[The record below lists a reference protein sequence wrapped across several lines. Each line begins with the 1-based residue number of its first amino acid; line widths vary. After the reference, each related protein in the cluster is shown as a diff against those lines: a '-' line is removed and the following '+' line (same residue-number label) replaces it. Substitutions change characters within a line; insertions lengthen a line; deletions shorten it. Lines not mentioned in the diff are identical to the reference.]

1 MKSNLARMILG
12 SSSWLPLPICTQTGT
27 QLIGASIRDL
37 VSNTQVQTEA
47 ILALQEYLGLSV
59 LMTPMDLS
67 IEAEMFGCEI
77 AYYDNEIPTVVGKAV
92 KSLEDIRTLSIPQPG
107 CGRSRISLETVYSL
121 TKHNNNLSILG
132 CMIGPFSLAIR
143 LIGANEALEL
153 TATYPEMLDLLLEKL
168 LSFQIEYAKAFRSI
182 GACGILI
189 AEPAAGLLSP
199 RAMSRFSSRY
209 VRQLISSVSHQ
220 DFTVILHNCGARLV
234 HLPALLEAEAEIYHF
249 GAPMDLEKAFYQV
262 GQETILGGNLDPYKT
277 FIEGTELDVEA
288 HTKLLLKATRYAVNF
303 IPSSGCDLPAHTPL
317 ANIKTFVKTVNSFAK
332 KACCVNES

>member
-1 MKSNLARMILG
+1 MHPMPAEQCRSKTIIGDCHMKSNLVKMILE

-37 VSNTQVQTEA
+37 VSNTRVQTEA
-47 ILALQEYLGLSV
+47 MLALQEYLEIPL
-59 LMTPMDLS
+59 LITPMDLS

-77 AYYDNEIPTVVGKAV
+77 VYCDNEIPTVVGNAV
-92 KSLEDIRTLSIPQPG
+92 TSFEDIRAISIPQPG
-107 CGRSRISLETVYSL
+107 NGRSCVILETVHSL
-121 TKHNNNLSILG
+121 KKYNNKLRILG

-153 TATYPEMLDLLLEKL
+153 TATHPEMLEFLLEKL
-168 LSFQIEYAKAFRSI
+168 LLFQIEYAKAFLSE
-182 GACGILI
+182 GACGILL

-209 VRQLISSVSHQ
+209 IRQLISIVSNQ

-262 GQETILGGNLDPYKT
+262 DKEIILAGNLDPYKI
-277 FIEGTELDVEA
+277 FIEGTESEVKTQTE
-288 HTKLLLKATRYAVNF
+288 LLLRTSGYAINF
-303 IPSSGCDLPAHTPL
+303 ILHRDVTYLLKLH
-317 ANIKTFVKTVNSFAK
+317 
-332 KACCVNES
+332 